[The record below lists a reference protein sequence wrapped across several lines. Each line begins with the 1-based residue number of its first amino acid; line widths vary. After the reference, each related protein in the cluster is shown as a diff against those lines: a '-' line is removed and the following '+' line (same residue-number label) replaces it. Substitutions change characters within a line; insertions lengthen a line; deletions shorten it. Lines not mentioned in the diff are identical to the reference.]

1 MTGEVFTAW
10 SLFTVFTGGE
20 EEGAG
25 GCCRG
30 WAATVRS
37 QEGRRSSVLVSR
49 RRSGVALQHNTGNSR
64 YIYTLYLSS
73 HLIHCLDILTTIYHC
88 IFTMP
93 MLPTT
98 VPVYKCGPVS
108 SARGNFPHCLRSRYP
123 TILTIAVL
131 LLWAAPV
138 SPICRLSCPHKV
150 GTGHRTP
157 LQTTLHPFPCTLTLS
172 AILATIELNL

>member
-1 MTGEVFTAW
+1 MARRRGQEAAAEAGRPLSGVRR
-10 SLFTVFTGGE
+10 
-20 EEGAG
+20 GAG
-25 GCCRG
+25 AVS
-30 WAATVRS
+30 WSAAGDQGSHFST
-37 QEGRRSSVLVSR
+37 
-49 RRSGVALQHNTGNSR
+49 
-64 YIYTLYLSS
+64 TLATLDISTHCTY
-73 HLIHCLDILTTIYHC
+73 LIHCLDILTTIYHC

-138 SPICRLSCPHKV
+138 SPICRLSCPRQV

>member
-1 MTGEVFTAW
+1 MFTAW

-49 RRSGVALQHNTGNSR
+49 RRSGVALQHNTGNTR

-88 IFTMP
+88 IFTLP

-138 SPICRLSCPHKV
+138 SPICRLSCPRQV

-157 LQTTLHPFPCTLTLS
+157 LHSTLHPFPCTLTLS

>member
-10 SLFTVFTGGE
+10 SLFTGGE

-49 RRSGVALQHNTGNSR
+49 RRSGVALQHNTGNTR

-73 HLIHCLDILTTIYHC
+73 HPIHCLDILTTIYHC

-123 TILTIAVL
+123 LSSLSLSSSSGRLQSHPSVGSPVL
-131 LLWAAPV
+131 ARWALA
-138 SPICRLSCPHKV
+138 
-150 GTGHRTP
+150 TGHPCRQPSTP
-157 LQTTLHPFPCTLTLS
+157 SLVH
-172 AILATIELNL
+172 

>member
-10 SLFTVFTGGE
+10 SLFTGGE

-49 RRSGVALQHNTGNSR
+49 RRSGVALQHNTGNTR

-88 IFTMP
+88 IFTLP

-98 VPVYKCGPVS
+98 VPGYKCGPVS

-131 LLWAAPV
+131 P
-138 SPICRLSCPHKV
+138 
-150 GTGHRTP
+150 P
-157 LQTTLHPFPCTLTLS
+157 LGGSSLTHLS
-172 AILATIELNL
+172 ALLSSPGGHWPPDTPADNPPPLPLYTDTVCNLGHY